1 MSWTPLRE
9 PVDFIRLAGRE
20 SPGIATVTGAS
31 SPRRWDVRKGYALS
45 GATTVFR
52 GMDVAKFKV
61 ALRLYSEE
69 DWDAWHSWKELV
81 QRPPSGTRPR
91 ALDIWHPVLEDCGIK
106 SAVVENVSQPE
117 QTTADGEWTITID
130 FIEHR
135 ARQPISIITEGSS
148 ATATETEGQRLI
160 RQQREMGEELDREIR
175 RKAQQAFGGGSQ

>member
-135 ARQPISIITEGSS
+135 ARQPISIMTEGSD
-148 ATATETEGQRLI
+148 ATDTESEKQRAI
-160 RQQREMGEELDREIR
+160 RLAREESERLSEELGSRIR
-175 RKAQQAFGGGSQ
+175 RLTGGAQ